1 VIILF
6 EFIIGV
12 AVGFEYFEEAKGWV
26 LSLGIIRIII
36 LPELDE

>member
-1 VIILF
+1 MLILF
-6 EFIIGV
+6 EFIVGV
-12 AVGFEYFEEAKGWV
+12 AIGFEYFDDAKGWI

>member
-1 VIILF
+1 MLILF
-6 EFIIGV
+6 EFIVGIS
-12 AVGFEYFEEAKGWV
+12 VGFEYFDDAKGWI